1 MFILPSIG
9 MFHFEPLN
17 VLLNFWL
24 QYEPSYMVVNY
35 QYKKTKN
42 HTGNTRGIIPSTL
55 LELRKV
61 ILGERNLG
69 TYFVHLYYSV
79 V

>member
-1 MFILPSIG
+1 MNPAI
-9 MFHFEPLN
+9 
-17 VLLNFWL
+17 
-24 QYEPSYMVVNY
+24 YMVVNY
-35 QYKKTKN
+35 QYKKKQKN

-55 LELRKV
+55 LELSEV

-69 TYFVHLYYSV
+69 TYFVHFYYSV